1 MIVVVSSVA
10 VGRSDLA
17 AGVGEGA
24 VAKSPLEIVLG
35 GEVLFDPESAAVLER
50 LAEGEEARFERV
62 RRGYYRI
69 GTAGTD

>member
-1 MIVVVSSVA
+1 M
-10 VGRSDLA
+10 
-17 AGVGEGA
+17 
-24 VAKSPLEIVLG
+24 AKSPFE
-35 GEVLFDPESAAVLER
+35 PESAAVLER